1 MVRNALLPLLLVA
14 LPVCGQPETHLAH
27 QQWQAFSDRIAT
39 VQGED
44 QISQQ
49 SLNQY
54 PQELLLPVS
63 QYPDLKR
70 FSWAQIET
78 LYHIHTHCSEDDNV
92 LSDSADW
99 RRAVQFE
106 LILCREGK
114 LPSQWSQHLSERHPA
129 GGSYADRYVNY
140 LRDHHDGSDANAF
153 LQQHANSLT
162 LAHPLHPLHGIFA
175 SLSDTGQSAILGGS
189 RYFLTKSGRLWRNTL
204 TGIDVLSPEQ
214 WQPIADKAGIRI
226 TRSSD
231 QVSESCRFQYSNL
244 CIELRRTNALW
255 WQGGMLILL
264 VIILGLIFRLGLERR
279 REMKERQF
287 ILQLLTH
294 ELRTP
299 ITSLGFTVEQF
310 RDEYD
315 HLNEQSQHAFYRLL
329 GDYQRLYRLTETSKG
344 FLSGRREE
352 GLDKQDAQFSEWLES
367 IASQYDL
374 HCHIDGDRRV
384 SLPYYWLGVCL
395 DNLLRNAVLHGK
407 QPIYLD
413 AQISDS
419 LVIEVRDQGTSPARW
434 EKWLLTEKGD
444 GMGIGLMIVNRIMR
458 RIGGRMTHLRHPT
471 RYILELPL

>member
-1 MVRNALLPLLLVA
+1 MVRNALLPLLIVT

-27 QQWQAFSDRIAT
+27 QQWQAFADRIST
-39 VQGED
+39 VQGGY

-54 PQELLLPVS
+54 PQELLLPAS

-70 FSWAQIET
+70 FTWAQTER
-78 LYHIHTHCSEDDNV
+78 LYQIHNHCSEEENV
-92 LSDSADW
+92 RGGSADW

-106 LILCREGK
+106 LILCRSAK
-114 LPSQWSQHLSERHPA
+114 LPPQWSRHLSERHPA

-140 LRDHHDGSDANAF
+140 LRDNHDTSEVKVF

-162 LAHPLHPLHGIFA
+162 LAHPLHPLHAVFA

-189 RYFLTKSGRLWRNTL
+189 RYFLTKNGLLWRNNL
-204 TGIDVLSPEQ
+204 TGIDVLNPEQ
-214 WQPIADKAGIRI
+214 WQPVAETAGIKI
-226 TRSSD
+226 TRFSD
-231 QVSESCRFQYSNL
+231 QINDSCSFQYSNL
-244 CIELRRTNALW
+244 CIEPRPTHTLW
-255 WQGGMLILL
+255 WQGGMFILL
-264 VIILGLIFRLGLERR
+264 VIILGLIFRLVLERR

-344 FLSGRREE
+344 FLSGRQEK
-352 GLDKQDAQFSEWLES
+352 GGDKQEAQFSEWLES

-374 HCHIDGDRRV
+374 HCRIDGDCMV
-384 SLPYYWLGVCL
+384 PLPYYWLGVCL
-395 DNLLRNAVLHGK
+395 DNLLRNAFLHGK
-407 QPIYLD
+407 PPIYLH
-413 AQISDS
+413 AQITDS
-419 LVIEVRDQGTSPARW
+419 VLIEVRDQGASPARW

-458 RIGGRMTHLRHPT
+458 RIGGRLTHLRHPT